1 MLASDGKVRIENG
14 ELVVSPLEVEERPQS
29 AVALEQ
35 QIDWQLPLVELTNLL
50 VEVDRWTQFSKHFDH
65 PSGSEKRNPEFL
77 RYLYASILTQ
87 GCNLSFTKMAQ
98 IAQLSYDRL
107 IWYNNWYIREE
118 TLSPAT
124 TDLVNFHYHQPLT
137 QHWGGGTL
145 SSSDGQRFP
154 ASGKVRIA
162 EALPRYFGYGKGVVF
177 YTWTSDQYS
186 QYGTKVIPATIR
198 DATYVLDEIL
208 DNETEL
214 PIVEHT
220 TDTAGYTEII
230 FALFDLLGMQF
241 SPRIRDISDQHL
253 YHFDQIK
260 KYPFLES
267 QLKGQINIKLI
278 ERHWDDLLRI
288 AGSLKMGWVTASL
301 FISKLKS
308 YPRQNILTRA
318 LQEYGRLAKTIF
330 ILRYL
335 QSEPFRRRINL
346 QLNKGEALHMLR
358 NFLFFAHQGKIRRKQ
373 EEEMSLAAGCLNLIT
388 NAVIV
393 WNTVYMNAAIQQLK
407 SKGYPVLEEDI
418 KNLSPA
424 RQEHI
429 NPYGRFIFEIEKEF
443 ARKELRPLRQS

>member
-1 MLASDGKVRIENG
+1 MEQVDSMLASDGKVRMENG
-14 ELVVSPLEVEERPQS
+14 ELVVSPLEAEERPPS
-29 AVALEQ
+29 AVSLEQ
-35 QIDWQLPLVELTNLL
+35 QIDRQLPLVELTNLL

-65 PSGSEKRNPEFL
+65 PSGSEPRNPEFL
-77 RYLYASILTQ
+77 RYLYANLLTQ

-154 ASGKVRIA
+154 VSGKVRIA

-220 TDTAGYTEII
+220 TDTAGYTEIV

-241 SPRIRDISDQHL
+241 SPRIRDIADQHL
-253 YHFDQIK
+253 YRLDPTK
-260 KYPFLES
+260 KYPFFES
-267 QLKGQINIKLI
+267 QLKGQINWKLI
-278 ERHWDDLLRI
+278 ERHWMTFCEL
-288 AGSLKMGWVTASL
+288 
-301 FISKLKS
+301 
-308 YPRQNILTRA
+308 
-318 LQEYGRLAKTIF
+318 
-330 ILRYL
+330 
-335 QSEPFRRRINL
+335 
-346 QLNKGEALHMLR
+346 
-358 NFLFFAHQGKIRRKQ
+358 
-373 EEEMSLAAGCLNLIT
+373 
-388 NAVIV
+388 
-393 WNTVYMNAAIQQLK
+393 
-407 SKGYPVLEEDI
+407 
-418 KNLSPA
+418 PA
-424 RQEHI
+424 R
-429 NPYGRFIFEIEKEF
+429 
-443 ARKELRPLRQS
+443 